1 MTSVQEILGFLNELA
16 PFDTQESWDNS
27 GLLIGSA
34 DQAVTVA
41 ALALD
46 ITTETVQ
53 LAQQAGAQLLIS
65 HHPVIFHPIKRV
77 QANDP
82 VYALIAAGLTAVC
95 AHTNLDAAQGG
106 VNDCLAQLLGLQN
119 VESLPLP
126 STQLLL
132 RRGTLPNEMTAR

>member
-1 MTSVQEILGFLNELA
+1 MTSVQEILSFLNELA

-65 HHPVIFHPIKRV
+65 HH
-77 QANDP
+77 
-82 VYALIAAGLTAVC
+82 
-95 AHTNLDAAQGG
+95 
-106 VNDCLAQLLGLQN
+106 
-119 VESLPLP
+119 
-126 STQLLL
+126 
-132 RRGTLPNEMTAR
+132 